1 MENEE
6 VTLILEDAEE
16 RMQKSLD
23 FLKLEMDSIRTG
35 RANPSMLDSLK
46 IEAYGTL
53 MPINQL
59 ATVSVPEPRMLI
71 IQPFDKN
78 SLSSIEKELQKSE
91 LGLTPN
97 NDGSVIR
104 LSIPQMTQERR
115 QEMVKRL
122 KRLQEDTHVSIRNVR
137 RDALEHL
144 RSLEKNKEISQDDL
158 RREQDSLQKITDSH
172 ISRADSETS
181 RKESELME
189 G

>member
-78 SLSSIEKELQKSE
+78 SLPSIEKELQK
-91 LGLTPN
+91 LL
-97 NDGSVIR
+97 D
-104 LSIPQMTQERR
+104 
-115 QEMVKRL
+115 
-122 KRLQEDTHVSIRNVR
+122 
-137 RDALEHL
+137 
-144 RSLEKNKEISQDDL
+144 
-158 RREQDSLQKITDSH
+158 
-172 ISRADSETS
+172 
-181 RKESELME
+181 
-189 G
+189 